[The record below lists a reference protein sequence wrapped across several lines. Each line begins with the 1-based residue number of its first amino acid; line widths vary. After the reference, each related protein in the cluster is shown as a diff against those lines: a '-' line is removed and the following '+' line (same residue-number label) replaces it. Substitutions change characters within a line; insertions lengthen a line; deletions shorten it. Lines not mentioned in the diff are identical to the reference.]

1 MAHIIIFALVQE
13 LSVANWALRL
23 GLPHMV
29 TVKASARAVVT
40 LMLVGGESTSSLT
53 EVLVDSV
60 AFLGGSWPEGLVS
73 SLEASLSS
81 PCLGPLP
88 RAAHSV
94 AALNK

>member
-1 MAHIIIFALVQE
+1 MAD
-13 LSVANWALRL
+13 WALRL
-23 GLPHMV
+23 GLPHTV
-29 TVKASARAVVT
+29 TVTASARAAVI

-60 AFLGGSWPEGLVS
+60 EFLGGSWPEGLVS
-73 SLEASLSS
+73 SPEASLSS